1 MYIRGGRGN
10 RETIMKV
17 GTYVT
22 ARLRKSPF
30 FGATVRAG
38 ASEFSVYNKTYLP
51 GGYGGMEAEFW
62 SLVNNVALWDVTCQR
77 VVEITGPDAFRF
89 TDRLTPRDLS
99 KCRVGQCR
107 YVMITNRDGGILNDP
122 VLLRPGENRFWLSRA
137 DSDILMWARGVAVH
151 AGLDVEIGEPDLA
164 TLQLQGP
171 KSILVLQQLIGDSVA
186 ELPYYH
192 LMETEIAGLPV
203 ILSRTG
209 WSSERGYEI
218 YLLDTSGGDHLWE
231 ALMAAG
237 EPHGI
242 APASPS
248 RIRRIEA
255 GTPDFSVDMDE
266 STNPFEVGLE
276 RLVDLSPEADY
287 IGKAALERIK
297 ADGISR
303 KLAGLEIEGSPVA
316 PNDTPLPALRDGRQ
330 VGKMTSWVYSPR
342 LERNIGL
349 AMIELT
355 SAEPGTEVTIQGEGE
370 NRRARV
376 AQCPFVDPNKH
387 LARD

>member
-1 MYIRGGRGN
+1 
-10 RETIMKV
+10 MKV

-30 FGATVRAG
+30 FEATVRAG
-38 ASEFSVYNKTYLP
+38 ASEFTVYNKTYLP
-51 GGYGGMEAEFW
+51 GGYGGMEAEFR
-62 SLVNNVALWDVTCQR
+62 SLINDVVLWDVTCQR

-107 YVMITNRDGGILNDP
+107 YVLIINRDGGILNDP
-122 VLLRPGENRFWLSRA
+122 VLLRPGETRFWLSRA

-151 AGLDVEIGEPDLA
+151 AGLEVEIGEPDLA

-171 KSILVLQQLIGDSVA
+171 KSVLVLQALIGDVVT
-186 ELPYYH
+186 ELPYYDF
-192 LMETEIAGLPV
+192 METEIAGLPV
-203 ILSRTG
+203 ILARTG

-218 YLLDTSGGDHLWE
+218 YLLDTSGGEALWD

-242 APASPS
+242 APGSPS

-255 GTPDFSVDMDE
+255 GTPDFGVDMDE
-266 STNPFEVGLE
+266 SSNPFEVGLE
-276 RLVDLSPEADY
+276 RLVDLSPEAEY

-297 ADGISR
+297 ATGISR
-303 KLAGLEIEGSPVA
+303 KLVGLEIEGPPVA
-316 PNDTPLPALRDGRQ
+316 SNDMPWPALREGRQ

-342 LERNIGL
+342 LERNIAL
-349 AMIELT
+349 AMVTLAC
-355 SAEPGTEVTIQGEGE
+355 AESGTELIIQGQGE
-370 NRRARV
+370 SRRARV
-376 AQCPFVDPNKH
+376 APCPFVDPQKR

>member
-1 MYIRGGRGN
+1 
-10 RETIMKV
+10 MKV

-30 FGATVRAG
+30 FEATVRAG
-38 ASEFSVYNKTYLP
+38 ASEFTVYNKTYLP
-51 GGYGGMEAEFW
+51 GGYGGMEAEFR
-62 SLVNNVALWDVTCQR
+62 SLINDVVLWDVTCQR

-89 TDRLTPRDLS
+89 TNRLTPRDLS

-107 YVMITNRDGGILNDP
+107 YVLITNRDGGILNDP

-151 AGLDVEIGEPDLA
+151 AGLEVEIGEPDVA

-171 KSILVLQQLIGDSVA
+171 KSVLVLQTLIGDAVS

-192 LMETEIAGLPV
+192 FMETEIAGRPV
-203 ILSRTG
+203 ILARTG

-218 YLLDTSGGDHLWE
+218 YLLDTRGGEALWD

-255 GTPDFSVDMDE
+255 GTPDFSADMDE
-266 STNPFEVGLE
+266 SSNPFEVGLE

-287 IGKAALERIK
+287 IGKVALERIK
-297 ADGISR
+297 ATGISR
-303 KLAGLEIEGSPVA
+303 KMVGLEIEGPPVA
-316 PNDTPLPALRDGRQ
+316 PNDTPWPALRDGRQ

-342 LERNIGL
+342 LERNIAL
-349 AMIELT
+349 ATVALAC
-355 SAEPGTEVTIQGEGE
+355 AETGTDLIIQGQGE
-370 NRRARV
+370 SRRARV
-376 AQCPFVDPNKH
+376 APCPFVDPQKR